1 MGIAKLASAILAAA
15 TLVLAPSGKAA
26 AQSPEAFYKANGLT
40 IIVGYPPG
48 AVYDLYARVLARHIG
63 KHMPGRPTATV
74 QNMAG
79 AGSMTAAN
87 FIFNTAKKDGSQIGT
102 FARGIAMQPLLDKQ
116 GVQFDATRFHWI
128 GSTGTEVSVVF
139 AWHTAPFKSAD
150 DLMTGEMTVAASGT
164 GADSAI
170 FPYVM
175 NGVLGTRFK
184 VKTGY
189 PGASETMQAIE
200 RGEAQGSAGTSWG
213 NFAATRQEW
222 IKDKKVN
229 ILLQL
234 AIKRQRELG
243 SVPLVMDFAK
253 TVADRKALELIFS
266 RQSMAYPFMA
276 PPGIPSDRLA
286 ALRRAFDQTMEDT
299 EFLADARRQK
309 LEIDPVVGEEI
320 EALIGSV
327 YASPPDVIARA
338 RAAILD
344 GMGKTVSR

>member
-1 MGIAKLASAILAAA
+1 MGIAKLAVAILAAA
-15 TLVLAPSGKAA
+15 ALVLAPSGKAA

-48 AVYDLYARVLARHIG
+48 AVYDLYARTLARHIG

-102 FARGIAMQPLLDKQ
+102 FARGIAMQPLLDNQ

-139 AWHTAPFKSAD
+139 AWHTVPIKSAD
-150 DLMTGEMTVAASGT
+150 DLMTTEMTVAASGT

-184 VKTGY
+184 VKAGY
-189 PGASETMQAIE
+189 PGAAETMQAIE

-234 AIKRQRELG
+234 AIKRQ
-243 SVPLVMDFAK
+243 
-253 TVADRKALELIFS
+253 
-266 RQSMAYPFMA
+266 
-276 PPGIPSDRLA
+276 
-286 ALRRAFDQTMEDT
+286 
-299 EFLADARRQK
+299 
-309 LEIDPVVGEEI
+309 
-320 EALIGSV
+320 
-327 YASPPDVIARA
+327 
-338 RAAILD
+338 
-344 GMGKTVSR
+344 